1 MSVLVVLLIG
11 AAGGLGAVT
20 RFVLDG
26 VVRARFATAIPWG
39 TVTINVVGSGFMG
52 LLTGLALGGGVSL
65 ELELAAGVGF
75 LGGFTTFS
83 TASVDTVRLIRSGRV
98 GRGLVHAIGTAVLAL
113 IAAAAGIAAGAVLV
127 GAGLAGG

>member
-1 MSVLVVLLIG
+1 MSVLLVLLIG
-11 AAGGLGAVT
+11 AAGGFGAVT

-39 TVTINVVGSGFMG
+39 TVTINVLGSGLLG
-52 LLTGLALGGGVSL
+52 LLTGLALGTSVPP

-83 TASVDTVRLIRSGRV
+83 TASVETVRLIQSGRV
-98 GRGLVHAIGTAVLAL
+98 GRGLVNGVGTAALAL
-113 IAAAAGIAAGAVLV
+113 LAAAAGVAA